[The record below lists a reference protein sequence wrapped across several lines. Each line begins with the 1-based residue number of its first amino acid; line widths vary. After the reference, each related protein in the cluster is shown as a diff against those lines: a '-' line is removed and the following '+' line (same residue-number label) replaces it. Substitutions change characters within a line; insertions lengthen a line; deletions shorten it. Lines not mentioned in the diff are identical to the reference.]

1 MSKICTTCSAVASPD
16 LQLEVRSMPVRPVL
30 FQGLSEE
37 DWKKHKQICKFLN
50 VGNGAMQVRTDL
62 HIEAIYEVEGRI

>member
-1 MSKICTTCSAVASPD
+1 
-16 LQLEVRSMPVRPVL
+16 MPVRPVL
-30 FQGLSEE
+30 FQGCQRE